1 MRKSVRSSLVG
12 AALLPLAV
20 AAPGMAFAGSTGYD
34 EGGSDQKQ
42 HSHAGEHKDGE
53 HKDGHKKHHK
63 HDKKHDGKKWEHKE
77 EKKAES
83 PLPEP
88 LAGAVEMITGAAPE
102 LPVG

>member
-1 MRKSVRSSLVG
+1 MRKSVRGALVG

-20 AAPGMAFAGSTGYD
+20 AAPGMAFAGSTGHD
-34 EGGSDQKQ
+34 EGGSDKKQ
-42 HSHAGEHKDGE
+42 HSHAGEHTDGDEKDGDKKAE
-53 HKDGHKKHHK
+53 HKK
-63 HDKKHDGKKWEHKE
+63 